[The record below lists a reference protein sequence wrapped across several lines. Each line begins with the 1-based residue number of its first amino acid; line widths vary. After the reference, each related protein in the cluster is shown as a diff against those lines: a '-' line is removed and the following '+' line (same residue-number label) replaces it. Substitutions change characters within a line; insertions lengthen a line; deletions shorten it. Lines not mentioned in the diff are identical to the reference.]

1 MELGAFSVSLV
12 VKDIPASKQFF
23 ENIGFTV
30 LGGGMEKIIS

>member
-12 VKDIPASKQFF
+12 VKDIPASKQFY

-30 LGGGMEKIIS
+30 